1 MLNIPIK
8 IWELF
13 IKLLKK
19 IGYLILSIYDG
30 LFRQAKK
37 LNNKINAFINKGK
50 MRRKN
55 KPQKIKKRLS
65 VLLPIEAVK
74 SCLNIPLYFLSRV
87 KILLKEFRLFVAG
100 LVFAVV
106 LILIPYMVHTWFR
119 ELPSPD
125 MLVMAEKYGSTKILD
140 RNGVLLYEIY
150 ADKKYEPVE
159 LNKIPDNL
167 INATI
172 AVEDSLFYLHGGLR
186 PDSILRAFRKT
197 FLNGDKQGGSTITQ
211 QLVKNVLLT
220 PERTFSRKIKEAV
233 LSVMV
238 EAKYSKEQILEMYL
252 NNIAYGGNAW
262 GVQSAAQK
270 YYGKNVWELDL
281 AESSM
286 LAGLPSSP
294 SRYSPLN
301 DLEIA
306 KERQKYVLDRMILL
320 NYIDKEQAEEAYVE
334 NIIFVPQK
342 DYIAA
347 PHFVNFVRKKLE
359 EMYGSNFVNRG
370 GLRVTTSLDY
380 SLQQKA
386 EAIVFDEVQKGA
398 TYGFSNGAAVVLDVK
413 NAEILAYVGSSNY
426 FAPVWGA
433 FDVVT
438 SLRQPGSSIKPVTY
452 SLALAGDF
460 TAATMINDSPV
471 VYNFAGSDPYKPVN
485 YDGRYHGNVTLRA
498 ALANSYNIPAVKVA
512 NEVGPDN
519 IVSLGKDMGLTN
531 WEVDGTYGL
540 AVTLGGKEV
549 RLLDLANVYATLA
562 RKGSYAEPSY
572 ILSIRDGRGYEIFS
586 KRQPYPKQVIS
597 EEVSYIISNILSDAN
612 ARLPAFGTRNYLTIP
627 GHDVAVKTG
636 TTNLIKDN
644 WTLGYT
650 PSYVVGVWVGNNDNA
665 PMNRYMASGLTGAAP
680 IWNRT
685 MSEVLLD
692 KEKDLFEVPSGVFVK
707 TDESCGRSEV
717 FVKGSNVPKSLCPSV
732 DKKDEVE
739 DD

>member
-19 IGYLILSIYDG
+19 IGYFILSIYDG

-50 MRRKN
+50 VRRKN
-55 KPQKIKKRLS
+55 KPQKIKKRLNVS
-65 VLLPIEAVK
+65 FPIEAIK
-74 SCLNIPLYFLSRV
+74 SCLNIPLYFLSKV
-87 KILLKEFRLFVAG
+87 KILLREFRLFIAG
-100 LVFAVV
+100 LLFAVV
-106 LILIPYMVHTWFR
+106 LLLIPYMVHTWFK

-220 PERTFSRKIKEAV
+220 PERTLSRKIKEAV

-238 EAKYSKEQILEMYL
+238 EAKYSKEEILEMYL

-281 AESSM
+281 AESAM
-286 LAGLPSSP
+286 LSGLPSSP

-301 DLEIA
+301 DLKIA
-306 KERQKYVLDRMILL
+306 KERQKYVLERMILL
-320 NYIDKEQAEEAYVE
+320 NYIDREQAEEAFAESIV
-334 NIIFVPQK
+334 FVPQK

-347 PHFVNFVRKKLE
+347 PHFVNYVRKKLE
-359 EMYGSNFVNRG
+359 DMYGSNFVNRG

-398 TYGFSNGAAVVLDVK
+398 TYGFSNGAAVVLDVDK
-413 NAEILAYVGSSNY
+413 AEILAYVGSSDY

-460 TAATMINDSPV
+460 TAATIINDSPV
-471 VYNFAGSDPYKPVN
+471 VYTFSGSEPYKPVN
-485 YDGRYHGNVTLRA
+485 YDGRYHGNVTLRS

-562 RKGSYAEPSY
+562 RKGAYAEPSY
-572 ILSIRDGRGYEIFS
+572 ILSIRDGRGYEIFAN
-586 KRQPYPKQVIS
+586 RQPYPKQVLS
-597 EEVSYIISNILSDAN
+597 EEVSYIVSSILSDSK

-650 PSYVVGVWVGNNDNA
+650 PSYVVGVWVGNNDNM

-680 IWNRT
+680 IWNRI

-692 KEKDLFEVPSGVFVK
+692 KEKDSFEVPSGVFVK
-707 TDESCGRSEV
+707 TDEACGKSEV
-717 FVKGSNVPKSLCPSV
+717 FVKGSNVPERLCSEFKEEN
-732 DKKDEVE
+732 DKEN
-739 DD
+739 